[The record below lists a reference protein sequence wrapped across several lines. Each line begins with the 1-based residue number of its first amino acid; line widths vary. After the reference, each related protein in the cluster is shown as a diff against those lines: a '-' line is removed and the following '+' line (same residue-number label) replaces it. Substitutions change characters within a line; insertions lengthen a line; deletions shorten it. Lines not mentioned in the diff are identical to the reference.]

1 MGTIKS
7 NNFYVK
13 DNAILLSYAK
23 FALHIDI
30 LPTKD
35 KVVYRMLVYQDFPTI
50 ALTYYFDSLEE
61 TLDFAENAIRPSYE
75 VEEIVAKYTELT
87 KEKEKII
94 RLIKKNN

>member
-13 DNAILLSYAK
+13 DNSILISYMR

-30 LPTKD
+30 LPAKD
-35 KVVYRMLVYQDFPTI
+35 NVVYRMLVYEDFPTI

-61 TLDFAENAIRPSYE
+61 TLDFAENVIRISQD
-75 VEEIVAKYTELT
+75 VEEIRTKYEELT
-87 KEKEKII
+87 KTKQKII
-94 RLIKKNN
+94 RPNKKNN